1 MIFEVDKMPILWHY
15 LSKEI
20 EYYLLFMTGERREC
34 KN

>member
-20 EYYLLFMTGERREC
+20 EYYFLISDRGAP
-34 KN
+34 